1 MNGPSGTY
9 CNKEAAIIS
18 QICDDFTTIKP
29 IIGDSRDIHID
40 AIAFVQTI
48 ENYMKLNASSHPQ
61 LDLYHPH
68 TMAIAPFSYE
78 QRYLYNFFLIRKK
91 YDVPPASFLLLTFY
105 FFKQSF
111 INCNYSSKSL

>member
-1 MNGPSGTY
+1 LNGSSGTY
-9 CNKEAAIIS
+9 CNKEATIIS

-61 LDLYHPH
+61 LDLYHPQYNGH
-68 TMAIAPFSYE
+68 CPF
-78 QRYLYNFFLIRKK
+78 
-91 YDVPPASFLLLTFY
+91 
-105 FFKQSF
+105 F
-111 INCNYSSKSL
+111 I